1 MEDYPV
7 TAEKLKNFYYKNI
20 FGERDFTRLKIGVR
34 ENLQPFQNLL
44 ENLLKNNDR
53 IMRVSANVKP
63 VDDVVSLEP
72 EFSIIKIKGESKAVY
87 GLPDSNYFIL
97 EWPHD
102 KADID
107 ELIEITDRKRWF
119 VLTLKDKVDY
129 YQGFVIF
136 KSEKNFQG
144 ALNLWYGKDE
154 ENAQS
159 VTCDLR
165 MLNYAGD
172 FGKYRIKAKSSVES
186 VEIKDGKLFLNGVAD
201 EFVTLFNCEEIKRVI
216 KDANSV
222 DEVLCAE
229 NLPVKKIKDGYYLVN
244 STMFKKLT
252 RNGEEISFER
262 VAKKDYPKLLNDEA
276 LVFKGNKFYLE
287 NGQVANQSYTSGFG
301 ARFTA
306 ISEKFK
312 TSQKFKE
319 GTFVLLE
326 DNGSWNSD
334 VFSSVSFFFREDVE
348 ELTDIER
355 TRENHNSGRKFIIGK
370 RLEDESIIEIVEKVG
385 NRIQKVTTVPP
396 VLYVVSNPFQ
406 LRMQKTAV
414 NVLINEPSV
423 HHKALLQLM
432 DYRFHWGDVDK
443 SLCNIHKWYVLNDS
457 SYDGVDKQRDMAKL
471 ALCTKDFAFLEGPPG
486 SGKTTTIL
494 EIIAQMIMR
503 GERVMLAASTNAA
516 IDNILERLNKL
527 PENVLDKVLAVRI
540 GNDGSVCEKVEEY
553 RADKLED
560 KNLKE
565 VVFRYANLVCGT
577 TFGILKHPE
586 FNLNSKKK
594 NEMIPPL
601 FDCLIV
607 DEASKTTFQDFLVP
621 ALYAKRWILSGDIKQ
636 LTPYIEKEDIAS
648 SIRYMGG
655 FDEKCQE
662 IQGIIQQITK
672 DNKLGDL
679 RFCIPIAQNYV
690 GCVSRLMPQDQ
701 PFLLIADYKSESC
714 ISPAQILNGECD
726 CAKMYGAKV
735 IFIERTCLKA
745 VEQYLPAD
753 FIMLLEKDSGLG
765 HLRFENDYYFKNKK
779 IRGVLIDRS
788 DYFDINEIRKKL
800 NTEIGRRDW
809 AGEIAW
815 RVARQQELFMLKD
828 IAQDGKDKV
837 GELETQIQD
846 RVPEP
851 YRNNINKFLSSI
863 RELSLPSILQLLK
876 QGISDSLANKKFKT
890 TLNSGFESEDYSTR
904 SILLEYQGRMHPEIS
919 EFSRKY
925 LYNNEALRDSSKLN
939 RVWDYREY
947 ADRAVWKDVC
957 GKKNCERDNDEEV
970 RVIVEEIS
978 KFIGYAAQNPKK
990 QDAEDNGVWS
1000 IAVLTY
1006 YKRQEAKLKQA
1017 ISSMVKNPNPNRS
1030 FYDVK
1035 DRNVQIMI
1043 YSVDKF
1049 QGKEADVVFLSMVK
1063 SGGVGLGF
1071 MDSPNRLNVALTRA
1085 KFQRVIVG
1093 DRDYFLR
1100 SKNYLFEKLAGEEK

>member
-1 MEDYPV
+1 MAENRE
-7 TAEKLKNFYYKNI
+7 TADRLKDFYYKNI
-20 FGERDFTRLKIGVR
+20 FGERDFTRLEIGVR

-44 ENLLKNNDR
+44 KNLLENNDR
-53 IMRVSANVKP
+53 IMRVSANVKSIN
-63 VDDVVSLEP
+63 DIVSLEP
-72 EFSIIKIKGESKAVY
+72 KFSIVKIKGEIQSAY
-87 GLPDSNYFIL
+87 CLPESNYFIL
-97 EWPHD
+97 EWPYD

-107 ELIEITDRKRWF
+107 ELIEITDRKRSF

-172 FGKYRIKAKSSVES
+172 FGKYRIKAKSSVEG

-222 DEVLCAE
+222 DEVLCSE
-229 NLPVKKIKDGYYLVN
+229 NLPIKKIKDGYYLVN
-244 STMFKKLT
+244 STMVKKLT

-262 VAKKDYPKLLNDEA
+262 VAKKDYSKLLNDET

-287 NGQVANQSYTSGFG
+287 NGQCANQNYISAFG

-306 ISEKFK
+306 VSERFK
-312 TSQKFKE
+312 TSPKYKE

-326 DNGSWNSD
+326 DNGSWNSE
-334 VFSSVSFFFREDVE
+334 VFTSVSFFFREDIE

-355 TRENHNSGRKFIIGK
+355 TRENHNDGRKFIIGK

-385 NRIQKVTTVPP
+385 NRIQRVKDIPS

-414 NVLINEPSV
+414 NVLINEPSA
-423 HHKALLQLM
+423 HHKPLLQLM
-432 DYRFHWGDVDK
+432 DHRFRWGDVDK
-443 SLCNIHKWYVLNDS
+443 SLCKIHKWYVLNDS
-457 SYDGVDKQRDMAKL
+457 SYDGVDKQRDMVKL
-471 ALCTKDFAFLEGPPG
+471 ALCTRDFAFLEGPPG

-560 KNLKE
+560 RNLKE
-565 VVFRYANLVCGT
+565 VVYRYANLVCGT

-586 FNLNSKKK
+586 FNLNTKKK
-594 NEMIPPL
+594 NEIIPPL
-601 FDCLIV
+601 FGCLIV

-621 ALYAKRWILSGDIKQ
+621 ALYAKKWILSGDIKQ

-662 IQGIIQQITK
+662 LQGIIQQLTT

-701 PFLLIADYKSESC
+701 PFLLIADYKAENC
-714 ISPAQILNGECD
+714 ITPTQILNGESS

-735 IFIERTCLKA
+735 IFVERTCLKSI
-745 VEQYLPAD
+745 EQYLPPD
-753 FIMLLEKDSGLG
+753 FIMLLEKDGG
-765 HLRFENDYYFKNKK
+765 FVHLRFENDYYFKNKK
-779 IRGVLIDRS
+779 IRGVRIDRS
-788 DYFDINEIRKKL
+788 DYSEVNEIRKKL
-800 NTEIGRRDW
+800 NSEIRRRNW

-837 GELETQIQD
+837 GELETQIQA
-846 RVPEP
+846 RIPEP
-851 YRNNINKFLSSI
+851 YQNNINKFLSSI

-890 TLNSGFESEDYSTR
+890 TLNSGFEQEDYSTR
-904 SILLEYQGRMHPEIS
+904 SVLLEYQGRMHPAIS

-947 ADRAVWKDVC
+947 ADRAVWKNVC

-970 RVIVEEIS
+970 RVITDEIS
-978 KFIGYAAQNPKK
+978 KFIGYATQNPKK

-1006 YKRQEAKLKQA
+1006 YKKQEAKLKQA
-1017 ISSMVKNPNPNRS
+1017 IALMVNNSNTNRS
-1030 FYDVK
+1030 FYELK
-1035 DRNVQIMI
+1035 DKNVQIMI

-1063 SGGVGLGF
+1063 SGEVGLGF

-1093 DRDYFLR
+1093 DRDYFLH
-1100 SKNYLFEKLAGEEK
+1100 SKNYLFEELAGEEK

>member
-1 MEDYPV
+1 M
-7 TAEKLKNFYYKNI
+7 
-20 FGERDFTRLKIGVR
+20 
-34 ENLQPFQNLL
+34 
-44 ENLLKNNDR
+44 
-53 IMRVSANVKP
+53 
-63 VDDVVSLEP
+63 
-72 EFSIIKIKGESKAVY
+72 
-87 GLPDSNYFIL
+87 
-97 EWPHD
+97 
-102 KADID
+102 
-107 ELIEITDRKRWF
+107 
-119 VLTLKDKVDY
+119 TLKDKVDY